1 MQQTTGFGRVV
12 GKPRTGSPRAPPG
25 FCLWTIE
32 KRSGSAPG
40 GWEFWYHFK
49 GVGEIL
55 PAGGGVLDRSKREDG
70 NNRIDLK
77 REIEKDIERYSSI
90 LEMYKTGKLK
100 TGNIEGQDQLIE
112 QSGEVARHLENI
124 IRELQALL
132 RDG

>member
-40 GWEFWYHFK
+40 GWESGIPSRELVKYS
-49 GVGEIL
+49 
-55 PAGGGVLDRSKREDG
+55 PTGGGVLDRSKREDG
-70 NNRIDLK
+70 MNRIDLK